1 MLLTY
6 DIHIRN
12 IFLGLKWKMLFLMCG
27 MLLYGID
34 TDSKISARLKYC
46 QGRLL
51 ESYETSL

>member
-12 IFLGLKWKMLFLMCG
+12 IFLGLKWKMLFLMRG

-34 TDSKISARLKYC
+34 TNSKISARLKYC